1 MLRTSPINNKNVQA
15 FITQQIE
22 AQDAFTL
29 LKELAAWLRQGG
41 AKLATERAQLLLT
54 VLQSDPEL
62 CGKVAR
68 LLCAWLCNVRL
79 YPLFIS
85 VGIFSREGF
94 MKELGA
100 RWYERLNPAYKD
112 MGDLRDAF
120 SQIFADEDD
129 GLWINAVPMRLWLR
143 LLNVLRHHTPQN
155 ERETA
160 QRYVR
165 SEAFYAIEML
175 SIWVAAEE
183 LEPDLI
189 RLDKKLLDRDS
200 PFVALKREVMLWV
213 AARSENRDF
222 DSAHLEVMLN
232 QSRKQ
237 VENLRKKGTAAGA
250 GSSLSVAH
258 LLERLEQTLN
268 RMTLLMHVF
277 HPNITT
283 PRQVLR
289 LAGTLAQAAAKQHG
303 LSWMWKRSV
312 KMLSR
317 SITQNTSSH
326 GEHYIT
332 RNKKE
337 YLLMLRSAAGGGV
350 LIALMSLF
358 KIHLGQNMDNRFWLS
373 IAEGLNY
380 GIGFSIIFML
390 GLTVATKQPAMTASR
405 FAAAVERN
413 EKGHVIN
420 MKLAQLLVD
429 VIRSQIAA
437 VLGNVL
443 VAFSLATV
451 IALIVGWCS
460 DFPLLNKAEVLYQ
473 IKSVSLWGA
482 TLWYAAIAGV
492 WLFCSGIISGFFDNR
507 CDYLNL
513 RMRLRHHPVLRLT
526 LPENTRGKFADYVHN
541 NYGSIMGNLCFGMLL
556 GMTGFVGYI
565 TGLPLD
571 IRHVAF
577 SSANIG
583 YAGVSG
589 DLSMAMMVQLL
600 CCVLA
605 IGMVNLLVSFYLTMW
620 VALRSRESQVDSW
633 WKIIK
638 CVGRIARERPLS
650 LLLPMQLPQETPLP
664 ASNKTENKTENKTD
678 KVENIPT

>member
-1 MLRTSPINNKNVQA
+1 MLLQTSSITNNNLHTFIAQQA
-15 FITQQIE
+15 E

-41 AKLATERAQLLLT
+41 AKLAPQRVQTIISI
-54 VLQSDPEL
+54 LQNDADL
-62 CGKVAR
+62 CSKMAH
-68 LLCAWLCNVRL
+68 LLCDWLCTVRL

-85 VGIFSREGF
+85 AGIFSREGF
-94 MKELGA
+94 MKELAA
-100 RWYERLNPAYKD
+100 RGYERFNPAYKD

-120 SQIFADEDD
+120 AQIFADEND
-129 GLWINAVPMRLWLR
+129 GQWLNAVAERKWLKLFSLIR
-143 LLNVLRHHTPQN
+143 RHTPQN
-155 ERETA
+155 DRDTA
-160 QRYVR
+160 QRYMR
-165 SEAFYAIEML
+165 SEGFYAIEML

-213 AARSENRDF
+213 AARNENRDF
-222 DSAHLEVMLN
+222 DSSHLEVMLN
-232 QSRKQ
+232 QSRQQ
-237 VENLRKKGTAAGA
+237 VETLRKKGTAEGA

-258 LLERLEQTLN
+258 LLERLDQTLN
-268 RMTLLMHVF
+268 RMTLLMRVF
-277 HPNITT
+277 HPDVVA
-283 PRQVLR
+283 PRQVLF
-289 LAGTLAQAAAKQHG
+289 LASHLAQATANQHS
-303 LSWMWKRSV
+303 LSWLWKRSV

-337 YLLMLRSAAGGGV
+337 YVQMLRSAAGGGV

-358 KIHLGQNMDNRFWLS
+358 KIHLGKNIDNHFWLG

-380 GIGFSIIFML
+380 GIGFAIIFML

-413 EKGHVIN
+413 EKGHVVN

-429 VIRSQIAA
+429 VMRSQAAA
-437 VLGNVL
+437 VFGNVF
-443 VAFSLATV
+443 VAFSLASI
-451 IALIVGWCS
+451 IALIYGWS
-460 DFPLLNKAEVLYQ
+460 HDFPLLNKAQVMYQ
-473 IKSVSLWGA
+473 VQSVNLWGA

-513 RMRLRHHPVLRLT
+513 RMRLRHHPVLKWL
-526 LPENTRGKFADYVHN
+526 LPENIRSQFADYVHN

-556 GMTGFVGYI
+556 GMTGFVGHI
-565 TGLPLD
+565 TGLPFD

-577 SSANIG
+577 SSANVG

-589 DLSMAMMVQLL
+589 ALGWGMMIQLV

-605 IGMVNLLVSFYLTMW
+605 IGAVNLAVSFSITMW

-633 WKIIK
+633 WEIIK
-638 CVGRIARERPLS
+638 CVCRIAKERPLS
-650 LLLPMQLPQETPLP
+650 LLLPLQLPPEPVSP
-664 ASNKTENKTENKTD
+664 SHKNDKTETAQ
-678 KVENIPT
+678 